1 VIFEIKYTGK
11 SVHLKIIIISPAKK
25 ISRIKSI
32 GMNKKNWAASVC
44 IALIFA
50 SCANKEPD
58 QDRSLMDSTSALQKT
73 AAVIDTP
80 QMIRPD
86 SAAMMPAVQ
95 TSVPQNVVSTS
106 AATPGMNP
114 AHGQPGH
121 RCDIA
126 VGAPLNSAPAKP
138 ATPTVQ
144 TTPAITT
151 PTVTPAA
158 TAVKTKTAPGMNP
171 PHGEPGHRCD
181 IAVGAS
187 LSSPPAA
194 KPAIKPAAPV
204 VLPLKD
210 TAG

>member
-1 VIFEIKYTGK
+1 
-11 SVHLKIIIISPAKK
+11 
-25 ISRIKSI
+25 
-32 GMNKKNWAASVC
+32 MNKKNWAASVC
-44 IALIFA
+44 IAMIFA
-50 SCANKEPD
+50 SCADKEPE

-80 QMIRPD
+80 QMIKPD
-86 SAAMMPAVQ
+86 SATMMQAAQMAVQ
-95 TSVPQNVVSTS
+95 QPVANTTT
-106 AATPGMNP
+106 APGMNP

-144 TTPAITT
+144 TTPAIAT
-151 PTVTPAA
+151 PTA
-158 TAVKTKTAPGMNP
+158 TAAKTKTAPGMNP

-181 IAVGAS
+181 IAVGAP
-187 LSSPPAA
+187 LNSPPAA
-194 KPAIKPAAPV
+194 KPAIKPAVPV

>member
-1 VIFEIKYTGK
+1 MIFEIKYTGK

-144 TTPAITT
+144 TTPAIAT
-151 PTVTPAA
+151 PTPTAA
-158 TAVKTKTAPGMNP
+158 KTKTAPGMNP

>member
-1 VIFEIKYTGK
+1 MIELKYKGK
-11 SVHLKIIIISPAKK
+11 SVHLKNFIISLAVLHGQ
-25 ISRIKSI
+25 IKSI

-44 IALIFA
+44 IAMIFA
-50 SCANKEPD
+50 SCADKEPE

-86 SAAMMPAVQ
+86 SAAAMMPAVQ
-95 TSVPQNVVSTS
+95 TTVPQNVVSTS
-106 AATPGMNP
+106 AAPGMNP

-144 TTPAITT
+144 TTPAIAT
-151 PTVTPAA
+151 PTA
-158 TAVKTKTAPGMNP
+158 TAAKTKTAPGMNP

-181 IAVGAS
+181 IAVGAP
-187 LSSPPAA
+187 LNSPPAA
-194 KPAIKPAAPV
+194 KPEIKPAAPV